1 MYLGRVVEIAP
12 ARELYDTPLHPYT
25 EALLSAV
32 PIPDPTVKRKR
43 IMLQGDVPNPIR
55 PPSGCHFHTRCP
67 IARPDCA
74 QRVPELR
81 ESRPGPL
88 GGLPLQGLAGATPD
102 AVASRSA

>member
-12 ARELYDTPLHPYT
+12 ARDLYDNPLHPYT

-55 PPSGCHFHTRCP
+55 PPSG
-67 IARPDCA
+67 
-74 QRVPELR
+74 
-81 ESRPGPL
+81 
-88 GGLPLQGLAGATPD
+88 LPLPHPLPDRPARLRASACPSCAKASPGTGCRATTGE
-102 AVASRSA
+102 